1 MRTGPLMKAPR
12 QYLARGATAEGKVVG
27 AEDGGAMDAAM
38 DWLVHMMLTHM
49 HMHCLRTGLG

>member
-38 DWLVHMMLTHM
+38 DWCT
-49 HMHCLRTGLG
+49 

>member
-27 AEDGGAMDAAM
+27 AEHVGAMGAAM
-38 DWLVHMMLTHM
+38 DWLVHMMLTHI
-49 HMHCLRTGLG
+49 HMTAFAQG

>member
-1 MRTGPLMKAPR
+1 MKAPR

-27 AEDGGAMDAAM
+27 AEHVGAMDAAM

-49 HMHCLRTGLG
+49 HMTAFAQG